1 MLRETRALWTWAVR
15 SARSKSDIDELVALV
30 DSAHLNV
37 ILFGVYYRGTAYFE
51 PSPVRFPI
59 AAERLTNQS
68 RFSEAGYADALRYL
82 LDVRDRRRA
91 DSDPA
96 NDFEV
101 HAWFTVHL
109 SGDSERTWP
118 PTDLTQPYMLNA
130 LFPEFQVKY
139 GTYYARQDERFV
151 NPAISAIEQ
160 PRFRQYMADLIAGA
174 AEDYAIDGVHLDYI
188 RVGQI
193 CFNAELLDYPGI
205 EFDYAGC
212 QEDYRAFTRETF
224 GREYT
229 LWDDTDGVRQ
239 IADGGSGRVAA
250 WQVRTVGRLVRAI
263 HAEVKAVRPDLII
276 SVASVRNVPW
286 ELPVQGQAAWRW
298 LDAGWIDAIFPTLYL
313 DSTPAIVDR
322 MQRLREA
329 VRDTSKRDMIFAGL
343 ATHSFVDRTED
354 WSGLVVERVNAVVR
368 GEPNALALQPAAHGV
383 ALFGG
388 EYFSQTTIEA
398 LAAGPFREPAIPY
411 WGTPIP

>member
-1 MLRETRALWTWAVR
+1 ME
-15 SARSKSDIDELVALV
+15 LV

-51 PSPVRFPI
+51 PNAMRFPS
-59 AAERLTNQS
+59 AAERLPNQS
-68 RFSEAGYADALRYL
+68 RFSEAGYTDALRYL
-82 LDVRDRRRA
+82 LEVRDRRRA
-91 DSDPA
+91 DNDPS

-109 SGDSERTWP
+109 NGDSERTWP

-130 LFPEFQVKY
+130 LFPEFRVKY
-139 GTYYARQDERFV
+139 GTYYARQDERFI
-151 NPAISAIEQ
+151 NPAVSALEQ
-160 PRFRQYMADLIAGA
+160 PRFRQYMVDLIAGV

-193 CFNAELLDYPGI
+193 CFNAEALDYPGAQ
-205 EFDYAGC
+205 FDYAGC

-239 IADGGSGRVAA
+239 IADGGSGRVVA
-250 WQVRTVGRLVRAI
+250 WQVRTVGQLVKAI
-263 HAEVKAVRPDLII
+263 HDEVKAVRPDLIL

-286 ELPVQGQAAWRW
+286 EPPVQGQVAWRW

-313 DSTPAIVDR
+313 DSTQAIVDR

-329 VRDTSKRDMIFAGL
+329 VQDTSKRDMIFAGL
-343 ATHSFVDRTED
+343 ATYRFDDRSED
-354 WSGLVVERVNAVVR
+354 RSSLVLERVNALLR
-368 GEPNALALQPAAHGV
+368 GQAPGRVLEPPGRGV
-383 ALFGG
+383 ALFR
-388 EYFSQTTIEA
+388 SADLTPATIEA
-398 LAAGPFREPAIPY
+398 LVNGPFREPAAPY
-411 WGTPIP
+411 WGEISP